1 MEESV
6 ALINGLMID
15 VFNDILKIE
24 EITLRNGPFSDVSV
38 TEVHTV
44 EAIGLHEKRMA
55 GEVAK
60 LLNITAGTLSVAVN
74 NLEKKGYVER
84 FRDGDDRRAVKLG
97 LTKKG
102 RLLYRVHERFH
113 VQMVRASMTGLSAAE
128 EKVLIRA
135 FCSLHKFLSGFY
147 KQEGEGGA

>member
-6 ALINGLMID
+6 ALINGLMTD

-24 EITLRNGPFSDVSV
+24 EVTLRNGPFSDVSV

-44 EAIGLHEKRMA
+44 EAIGMHMKRMA

-60 LLNITAGTLSVAVN
+60 KLNITAGTLSVAVN

-84 FRDGDDRRAVKLG
+84 FRDEDDRRAVKLG

-113 VQMVRASMTGLSAAE
+113 VQMVRASITGLSATE
-128 EKVLIRA
+128 EEVLIRA
-135 FCSLHKFLSGFY
+135 FRGLHTFLSGFY
-147 KQEGEGGA
+147 RKGEAGEI